1 MDVKGCVR
9 SWLFLVE
16 VLQVLIYGFDTFK
29 SKGSTPIGGHS
40 YTPGPTPVT
49 DQLVQPQPGQGSCA
63 RDAGRRQGRPT
74 GRKCDSNMS
83 GGKRRASLRSQNRL
97 RALFLKRTTCALY
110 HASAHWLPQRRSGGR
125 PLENRRCRHRVQRRH
140 RIPGAGCGGP

>member
-49 DQLVQPQPGQGSCA
+49 DQLVQPQPGQVHVRGTLGGVKVVQQVGNA
-63 RDAGRRQGRPT
+63 IQHVRRQATCVIAFPESPQGVIPEAHYLCIVPCIGALASPT
-74 GRKCDSNMS
+74 EV
-83 GGKRRASLRSQNRL
+83 RR
-97 RALFLKRTTCALY
+97 
-110 HASAHWLPQRRSGGR
+110 
-125 PLENRRCRHRVQRRH
+125 
-140 RIPGAGCGGP
+140 

>member
-49 DQLVQPQPGQGSCA
+49 DQLVQLQPGQVHVRGTLGGVKVVQQVGNAIQHVRQASDVRHCVPRIA
-63 RDAGRRQGRPT
+63 SGRY
-74 GRKCDSNMS
+74 S
-83 GGKRRASLRSQNRL
+83 
-97 RALFLKRTTCALY
+97 
-110 HASAHWLPQRRSGGR
+110 
-125 PLENRRCRHRVQRRH
+125 
-140 RIPGAGCGGP
+140 